1 MNKNLKPFKPGQSG
15 NPNGRPKTAD
25 DIRKASA
32 LTNEEFLRITNRF
45 LLMTRD
51 EIQAALQNPKAS
63 MLELLI
69 GGIIAKA
76 TKEQDH
82 QRATFLL
89 DRTIGRAPIELTTT
103 LVERR
108 EEVQRIID
116 VIPRDKLVDLV
127 RIKQEQGSD
136 E

>member
-51 EIQAALQNPKAS
+51 EIQVALQNPKAS